1 MHINELQSR
10 RAALFDKME
19 DESFA
24 LVFAGKP
31 KCLSADQD
39 YPFESNRNFFYLTGI
54 NQEGSSLLLIKRGAE
69 CREFLFISPYDE
81 TKEKWYGKKLTPEE
95 AKLVS
100 GVNNVLLTP
109 YLTSRLDRLLRQG
122 IDEEVPLGLGY
133 FDLSP
138 ELKIEE
144 ELDVKGFVGSL
155 RAIYPSLKV
164 IDLAPMV
171 FALRAK
177 KSEAEVNCLK
187 KAIEHTKAGLLR
199 AYSLIAPG
207 AYEYELSLGFYQA
220 SQSSNALGGLSFPS
234 IVASGENGTTLH
246 YPNPQSKL
254 KEGDLV
260 LFDVGAKEEG
270 YCGDISRTIPVD
282 GVYSPR
288 QRQLY
293 EIVLGCNKAVIGYA
307 KPGITLRE
315 LNAFARDYL
324 AKRCLQEKVISTYED
339 IDRIYF
345 HSVSHHI
352 GLDDH
357 DPMDRDKPL
366 EEGNVISDEP
376 GLYIK
381 EEGIGI
387 RIEDDLLITDRG
399 AKNLS
404 SFIPKEIEEIEHY
417 FAAGR

>member
-1 MHINELQSR
+1 MR
-10 RAALFDKME
+10 RHL
-19 DESFA
+19 
-24 LVFAGKP
+24 P
-31 KCLSADQD
+31 
-39 YPFESNRNFFYLTGI
+39 
-54 NQEGSSLLLIKRGAE
+54 
-69 CREFLFISPYDE
+69 
-81 TKEKWYGKKLTPEE
+81 
-95 AKLVS
+95 
-100 GVNNVLLTP
+100 
-109 YLTSRLDRLLRQG
+109 
-122 IDEEVPLGLGY
+122 
-133 FDLSP
+133 
-138 ELKIEE
+138 
-144 ELDVKGFVGSL
+144 
-155 RAIYPSLKV
+155 
-164 IDLAPMV
+164 
-171 FALRAK
+171 
-177 KSEAEVNCLK
+177 
-187 KAIEHTKAGLLR
+187 H
-199 AYSLIAPG
+199 
-207 AYEYELSLGFYQA
+207 
-220 SQSSNALGGLSFPS
+220 
-234 IVASGENGTTLH
+234 H
-246 YPNPQSKL
+246 
-254 KEGDLV
+254 
-260 LFDVGAKEEG
+260 
-270 YCGDISRTIPVD
+270 PVD

-293 EIVLGCNKAVIGYA
+293 EIVLGCNKAVIGFA

-324 AKRCLQEKVISTYED
+324 AKRCLEEKVISSYDD